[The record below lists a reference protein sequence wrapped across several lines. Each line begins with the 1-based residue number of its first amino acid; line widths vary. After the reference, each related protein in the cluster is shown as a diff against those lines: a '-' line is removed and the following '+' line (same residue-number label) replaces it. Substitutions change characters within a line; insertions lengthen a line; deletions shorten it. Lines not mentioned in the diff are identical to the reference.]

1 MKILRYIGI
10 SILIAGSLFA
20 AAFFVK
26 TNNKSAITFETKK
39 MFKTSIEKKTVV
51 TGKVIPEDEVEI
63 TPQIQGI
70 IDGIYVE
77 EGDQVKNGDL
87 LAKIKVVPNEQNL
100 NSAEGRLANS
110 RIILKNAKIEYE
122 RNKNLFKNGIIS
134 KQQFDNVEL
143 NYNQAKLD
151 VSNSKSDL
159 QIIRLGS
166 KGGSASANTNIR
178 ATVAGTVLEIPVEKG
193 DQVIASN
200 SFNAGTTVAT
210 IADLNKMI
218 FEGKVDEAEV
228 GKLVI
233 GMPLEVNLG
242 AVEDKSLKAKL
253 KFIAPKGN
261 EEQGAVQFKIEA
273 DLFLNDSIF
282 VRAGYS
288 ANASLILERK
298 DSVMAISESL
308 LQFDSKTEEPYVEI
322 EVSDQKF
329 ERKDIEIGI
338 SDGVNV
344 EIITG
349 INEDD
354 KIKVW
359 NKTEPLKK
367 DDNQNSFK

>member
-1 MKILRYIGI
+1 MKILKYIGI

-26 TNNKSAITFETKK
+26 TNNKSAITFETEK

-77 EGDQVKNGDL
+77 EGDQVNNGDL

-122 RNKNLFKNGIIS
+122 RNKSLFKNGIIS

-288 ANASLILERK
+288 ANASLVLERK

-322 EVSDQKF
+322 EVGDQKF
-329 ERKDIEIGI
+329 ERKDIKIGI

-349 INEDD
+349 ISEDD

-367 DDNQNSFK
+367 DSNQNNFK

>member
-1 MKILRYIGI
+1 MKILKYIGI
-10 SILIAGSLFA
+10 SVLIAGSLFA

-26 TNNKSAITFETKK
+26 TNNKSAITFETEK

-77 EGDQVKNGDL
+77 EGDQVNNGDL

-122 RNKNLFKNGIIS
+122 RNKSLFKNGIIS

-288 ANASLILERK
+288 ANASLVLERK
-298 DSVMAISESL
+298 ESVMAISESL

-322 EVSDQKF
+322 EVDDQKF

-349 INEDD
+349 ISEED

-367 DDNQNSFK
+367 DGNQNSFK

>member
-1 MKILRYIGI
+1 MKILKYIGI
-10 SILIAGSLFA
+10 SVLFAGSLFA

-26 TNNKSAITFETKK
+26 TNNKSAITFETEK

-77 EGDQVKNGDL
+77 EGDQVNNGDL
-87 LAKIKVVPNEQNL
+87 LAKIKVVPNEQSL

-122 RNKNLFKNGIIS
+122 RNKSLFKNGIIS

-288 ANASLILERK
+288 ANASLVLERK

-322 EVSDQKF
+322 EVDDQKF

-349 INEDD
+349 ISEDD

-367 DDNQNSFK
+367 DGNQNSFK

>member
-1 MKILRYIGI
+1 MKILKYIGI

-26 TNNKSAITFETKK
+26 TNNKSAITFETEK

-77 EGDQVKNGDL
+77 EGDQVNNGDL

-122 RNKNLFKNGIIS
+122 RNKSLFKNGIIS

-288 ANASLILERK
+288 ANASLVLERK

-322 EVSDQKF
+322 EVGDQKF

-344 EIITG
+344 EIING
-349 INEDD
+349 ISEDD

-367 DDNQNSFK
+367 DGNQNSFK

>member
-1 MKILRYIGI
+1 MKILKYIGI
-10 SILIAGSLFA
+10 SVLIAGSLFA

-26 TNNKSAITFETKK
+26 TNNKSAITFETEK

-77 EGDQVKNGDL
+77 EGDQVNNGDL

-122 RNKNLFKNGIIS
+122 RNKSLFKNGIIS

-288 ANASLILERK
+288 ANASLVLERK

-322 EVSDQKF
+322 EVGDQKF

-349 INEDD
+349 ISEDD

>member
-1 MKILRYIGI
+1 MKILKYIGI
-10 SILIAGSLFA
+10 SVLIAGSLFA

-26 TNNKSAITFETKK
+26 TNNKSAITFETEK

-77 EGDQVKNGDL
+77 EGDQVNNGDL

-122 RNKNLFKNGIIS
+122 RNKSLFKNGIIS

-242 AVEDKSLKAKL
+242 AVEDKSLEAKL

-282 VRAGYS
+282 IRAGYS
-288 ANASLILERK
+288 ANASLVLERK

-322 EVSDQKF
+322 EVGDQKF

-349 INEDD
+349 ISEDD

-367 DDNQNSFK
+367 DGNQNSFK

>member
-1 MKILRYIGI
+1 MKILKYIGI
-10 SILIAGSLFA
+10 SVLIAGSLFA

-26 TNNKSAITFETKK
+26 TNNKSSITFETQK

-282 VRAGYS
+282 IRAGYS
-288 ANASLILERK
+288 ANASLVLERK

-322 EVSDQKF
+322 EVGDQKF

-349 INEDD
+349 IGQDD

-367 DDNQNSFK
+367 DGNQNSFK